1 MSDDFKLIVGLGNPG
16 PKYEYT
22 LHNLGFLTVDVLLSN
37 VSGVKWQNKWDGL
50 YTKVEVGGAE
60 RIFLKPQTF
69 MNLSGNAVRDCMK
82 FFKFEPSQLMVIH
95 DEADLEFGDVRLK
108 KGGGA
113 GGHNGLLSI
122 FEHIGTQD
130 FYRVRVGAGKSD
142 NKMLA
147 DHLLG
152 KFNKTKMLD
161 LATQASQVLQE
172 VFEVGFTKA
181 QNNRN
186 KKGL

>member
-16 PKYEYT
+16 PKYQYT
-22 LHNLGFLTVDVLLSN
+22 LHNLGFLTIDTFLSSKPDVRWQS
-37 VSGVKWQNKWDGL
+37 KWEAEYARL
-50 YTKVEVGGAE
+50 EVQGSE

-82 FFKFEPSQLMVIH
+82 FYKFEPHQLLVIH

-108 KGGGA
+108 KSGGA

-130 FYRVRVGAGKSD
+130 FYRVRVGAGKSG

-152 KFNKTKMLD
+152 KFNKNEMLD
-161 LATQASQVLQE
+161 LATKASETLQA

-181 QNNRN
+181 QNHHN
-186 KKGL
+186 KGL